1 MRIGFV
7 GLGKMG
13 AAMAQNLLRAGNE
26 LTVYN
31 RSREKAEALAKE
43 GAKTAD
49 SPAEVARASE
59 AVFSMMPDDEAAE
72 EITLGNAGIAAGLA
86 KNAVHISSSTISI
99 KESRHLEEEHEKRG
113 SHLIAATVFGRPQAA
128 ESKQLVVVTA
138 GRTEAVERCKPLLN
152 AIGRRTFVV
161 GEQPW
166 QANLFKL
173 FGNFMIATTLE
184 TFGEAFAGIRKAGA
198 DHHEFYEIM
207 SELFGSPVY
216 KNYGKIIADQ
226 EFEPAGFELKLG
238 FKDVRLAMEAAT
250 EFNAPLP
257 IANVLRDHFLSALAH
272 GQEKLDWSSIGLVSA
287 RNSGLNT

>member
-1 MRIGFV
+1 MKIGFV

-31 RSREKAEALAKE
+31 RSRDKAEPLAKE
-43 GAKTAD
+43 GAKVAN
-49 SPAEVARASE
+49 SPAEAARASE
-59 AVFSMMPDDEAAE
+59 AVFSMMPDDAAAE
-72 EITLGNAGIAAGLA
+72 EITLGTNGIAAGLSTD
-86 KNAVHISSSTISI
+86 AVHLSSSTISL
-99 KESRHLEEEHEKRG
+99 KASRHLEAEHRRRG
-113 SHLIAATVFGRPQAA
+113 SRFVSAPVFGRPEAAQA
-128 ESKQLVVVTA
+128 KQLLVMAA
-138 GRTEAVERCKPLLN
+138 GNSEAVDKCKPLFD

-184 TFGEAFAGIRKAGA
+184 TFGEAFAAIRKAGG
-198 DHHEFYEIM
+198 DHRAFHEIM

-216 KNYGKIIADQ
+216 KNYGKIMADQ
-226 EFEPAGFELKLG
+226 NFEPAGFELKLG
-238 FKDVRLAMEAAT
+238 FKDVRLALEAAA
-250 EFNAPLP
+250 EFDAALP

-272 GQEKLDWSSIGLVSA
+272 GQEKLDWSSVSLVAARAAGLD
-287 RNSGLNT
+287 